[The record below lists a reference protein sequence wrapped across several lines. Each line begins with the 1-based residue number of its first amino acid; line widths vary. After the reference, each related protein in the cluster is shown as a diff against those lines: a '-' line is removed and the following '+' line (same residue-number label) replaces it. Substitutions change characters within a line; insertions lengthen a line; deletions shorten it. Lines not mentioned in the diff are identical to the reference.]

1 MTASLIVRSEVK
13 DFDTWKKTFDGG
25 AEFVKGL
32 GVIASS
38 VHRDLGN
45 PSIVTVHHQFVDA
58 GKAKAFADVINSDV
72 FRKGDPVNKGGV
84 IPETVVVFVMED
96 VL

>member
-13 DFDTWKKTFDGG
+13 EFDTWKKSFDGG

-38 VHRDLGN
+38 VHRDLDN
-45 PSIVTVHHQFVDA
+45 PNIVTVRHQFVDA
-58 GKAKAFADVINSDV
+58 DKAKAFANVINSDV
-72 FRKGDPVNKGGV
+72 FRKGDPVKNGGV
-84 IPETVVVFVMED
+84 ILDTMMVFVMQD
-96 VL
+96 VS